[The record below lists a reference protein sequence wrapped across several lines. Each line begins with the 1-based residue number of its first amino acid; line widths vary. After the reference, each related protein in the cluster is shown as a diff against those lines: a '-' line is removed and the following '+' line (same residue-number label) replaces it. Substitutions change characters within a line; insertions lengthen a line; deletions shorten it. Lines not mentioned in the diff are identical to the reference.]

1 MTEKEY
7 RALEIDSY
15 SSLSCFLKDRKA
27 YAREYIYKDKV
38 DKEEKSF
45 LTIGSIVD
53 CLTLTP
59 EEFDDR
65 FLIVKEVKG
74 PTGQM
79 MDYTNCLLN
88 KSITHINGW
97 EEIIPLDDE
106 IMLSCYEQVG
116 FKRDTFDKVK
126 YRFEKEGR
134 EYYDFL
140 IKKRQEGIGNK
151 TVITNNDYELA
162 VRISEGLKK
171 SPITGILINR
181 TSDDRTTVINQ
192 LPVVFEYNDYQLKS
206 LMDKVVI
213 DHDKKIIHLYD
224 LKTAYNPEE
233 FENNYYRFNYYIQ
246 ASLYW
251 IALRKWAQKKGYID
265 RGYTVNHMKFIVCD
279 NTNYY
284 SPLIYKT
291 TEEHYVQAIS
301 GFYREGKY
309 HKGLNQIINELKW
322 HKRNNIWN
330 ISHDNFKEEG
340 EVTITLGEDDRTDK
354 GYCYSE

>member
-1 MTEKEY
+1 MIIMSLSEKEY

-15 SSLSCFLKDRKA
+15 SSLSNFIKDRKA
-27 YAREYIYKDKV
+27 YAREYVFKDKIE
-38 DKEEKSF
+38 KEEKSF

-59 EEFDDR
+59 EEFNDK
-65 FLIVKEVKG
+65 FIINKNVST
-74 PTGQM
+74 PSGQM
-79 MDYTNCLLN
+79 LEFTHCLVN
-88 KSITHINGW
+88 KSITYVNGW
-97 EEIIPLDDE
+97 EEILDLNDE
-106 IMLSCYEQVG
+106 LITKCYNEVG
-116 FKRDTFDKVK
+116 FKRDNIDKVK
-126 YRFEKEGR
+126 ERFESEGK
-134 EYYDFL
+134 EYYEYL
-140 IKKRQEGIGNK
+140 LKCRGK
-151 TVITNNDYELA
+151 TVISNNDYELA

-171 SPITGILINR
+171 SPVTGILINR
-181 TSDDRTTVINQ
+181 SSDDRTTVMNQ
-192 LPVVFEYNDYQLKS
+192 LAVVFEYNDYQLKS

-213 DHDKKIIHLYD
+213 DHDRKIIHLYD

-251 IALRKWAQKKGYID
+251 IALRKWAKKNGYLD
-265 RGYTVNHMKFIVCD
+265 QGYVVEYMKFIVCD

-284 SPLIYKT
+284 SPLIYET

-309 HKGLNQIINELKW
+309 YKGLNQVISELKW

-330 ISHDNFKEEG
+330 ISHNNFKEEG
-340 EVTITLGEDDRTDK
+340 KVLITLGEDDRTNQ
-354 GYCYSE
+354 GYY